1 MGRTKKQFEEMQEEE
16 LYASQRVPIKPSY
29 VSVEDAT
36 KMIQLLEESLSDAIE
51 TFSANVKLS
60 LTNLVKGMCENTVV
74 LLQETAQQ
82 NGKPSTRSKAKTN
95 PPS

>member
-1 MGRTKKQFEEMQEEE
+1 MQEEE
-16 LYASQRVPIKPSY
+16 QNPQPIKPSY

-36 KMIQLLEESLSDAIE
+36 KMIQLLEESLSEAIE
-51 TFSANVKLS
+51 VFSKNVKLS

-82 NGKPSTRSKAKTN
+82 NGKPTRSKTKTN